1 MQLWRIGSS
10 TVAMVMAITTTG
22 LAYQA
27 IAVVDGGS
35 IKGEITYKGDPPAPA
50 QIAVTKD
57 QDVCGRAKTSPSL
70 LIGANKG
77 VQNAVVRIVGIQRG
91 RKLADPTDVTFDQKG
106 CEFVP
111 HVLLFPA
118 GSRIRIQ
125 NDDGILH
132 NTTISAEANPAFSVA
147 QPKFRR
153 VVDKRIEHPE
163 MPIRVRCDVHSWMGA
178 WWISQEH
185 PYYALTDAKGAFQ
198 LSDVPP
204 GDYTIEAWHEA
215 LGKVTRKVTVG
226 PKAVSEITLEM
237 TRR

>member
-10 TVAMVMAITTTG
+10 ALATVTVIATAG
-22 LAYQA
+22 LAYQP
-27 IAVVDGGS
+27 IEIVDGGS
-35 IKGEITYKGDPPAPA
+35 IQGEIKYHGDPPAPVK
-50 QIAVTKD
+50 IAVTKD
-57 QDVCGRAKTSPSL
+57 QEICGRDKISPSL
-70 LIGANKG
+70 LIGPNKG
-77 VQNAVVRIVGIQRG
+77 IQNAVVRIIDIQRG
-91 RKLADPTDVTFDQKG
+91 RKLAEPIDVTFDQKG
-106 CEFVP
+106 CEYAP

-118 GSRIRIQ
+118 GSRVRIR

-132 NTTISAEANPAFSVA
+132 NTTISAEANPTFTVA

-185 PYYALTDAKGAFQ
+185 PYYALTDAKGGFA
-198 LSDVPP
+198 LRDVPP

-215 LGKVTRKVTVG
+215 LGTVTRKVTVK
-226 PKAVSEITLEM
+226 PKDIAQITLEM
-237 TRR
+237 TKR